1 MLCAHNRQLT
11 EQLKSED
18 AIRSRQERCDRKV
31 AGAARSRKGC
41 KEEGVA
47 VIAQKNHEL
56 VQANNELRISTAI
69 VQNQLNARTL
79 APPEINNTLW

>member
-1 MLCAHNRQLT
+1 
-11 EQLKSED
+11 
-18 AIRSRQERCDRKV
+18 
-31 AGAARSRKGC
+31 
-41 KEEGVA
+41 